1 MKKPSLPLHFFV
13 GAFEKDSYQWN
24 SDGPHPLGGGGGG
37 GSDYKW
43 NVPLHCRGH
52 GFKSRWSRPN
62 FSGFLNQRQLLKL
75 SRYVRGAFLSFFSLI
90 SVKLTVCRLPY
101 KIISLISS
109 VLFKDNSKAVC
120 VCVSVCVCHF
130 GFLQPTC
137 TTYPVIHLKFSGC
150 FCPLT
155 RTTPDRCFR
164 SFRPAK
170 MSRSLK

>member
-1 MKKPSLPLHFFV
+1 M
-13 GAFEKDSYQWN
+13 
-24 SDGPHPLGGGGGG
+24 GGGGGG
-37 GSDYKW
+37 VRIINGMSPCIAEVMGS
-43 NVPLHCRGH
+43 NPVGAVR
-52 GFKSRWSRPN
+52 N
-62 FSGFLNQRQLLKL
+62 FSGVLNQRQLLKL
-75 SRYVRGAFLSFFSLI
+75 SRYVKGAFLSFFSLI

-120 VCVSVCVCHF
+120 VCVSVCVCHI